1 MRSNTKMPKYGI
13 KEFLNLTQEE
23 YKNEI
28 HRNFIFIF
36 FRVFVRAVC
45 VARGGMNGSL
55 NEGYFQINIELIPQA
70 QLAEHTQQAELE
82 RTRGVI
88 MKTLLFLAKGFE
100 TMEFS
105 VFVDVMGWARNDY
118 GCNTQVI
125 TCGFQKQVMSTF
137 NIPVIVDKLIDEII
151 VDDFDALA
159 IPGGFE
165 EFGFYEETYSD
176 RFLNLIKEFDSKGK
190 IIATIC
196 VAALP
201 LGKSGILNNR
211 KATTYHLR
219 GGYKQ
224 NQLREFGVNVI
235 NEPIVV
241 DNKVIT
247 SYCPETA
254 AGVAFKLL
262 EMLTSKEQ
270 METVKYAMGY

>member
-1 MRSNTKMPKYGI
+1 
-13 KEFLNLTQEE
+13 
-23 YKNEI
+23 
-28 HRNFIFIF
+28 
-36 FRVFVRAVC
+36 
-45 VARGGMNGSL
+45 
-55 NEGYFQINIELIPQA
+55 
-70 QLAEHTQQAELE
+70 
-82 RTRGVI
+82 
-88 MKTLLFLAKGFE
+88 MKILLFLAKGFE

-118 GCNTQVI
+118 NHDVPVV

-137 NIPVIVDKLIDEII
+137 NIPVITDKTIDEIN
-151 VDDFDALA
+151 VDDYDALA

-165 EFGFYEETYSD
+165 EFGFYEEAYD
-176 RFLNLIKEFDSKGK
+176 ERFLNLIREFDLKGK

-201 LGKSGILNNR
+201 VGKSGVLKNR

-219 GGYKQ
+219 DAYRQKQ
-224 NQLREFGVNVI
+224 LKEFDVNVV

-241 DNKVIT
+241 DRNIIT

-254 AGVAFKLL
+254 SGVAFKLL

-270 METVKYAMGY
+270 MEIVKVAMGF